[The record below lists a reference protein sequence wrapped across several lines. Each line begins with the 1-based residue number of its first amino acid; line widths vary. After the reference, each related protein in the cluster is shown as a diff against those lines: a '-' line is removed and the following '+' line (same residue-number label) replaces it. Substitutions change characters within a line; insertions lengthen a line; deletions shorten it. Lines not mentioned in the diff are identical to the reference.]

1 MALRVGIDTGGTFTD
16 LVAFDTAT
24 GALTTSKTGSRPHV
38 PMEAFS
44 EALAVAGITL
54 EQVTALVHGTTIAT
68 NALIER
74 KGARV
79 AFLTTQGFEDM
90 PFIQRINRRE
100 LYNLGWVKAAP
111 LVPSRSACLGVS
123 ERILADGSIY
133 LPLDEEHLRS
143 LCRRIADEGYE
154 AVAVCLLFAFLN
166 PLHEERVEAILAE
179 ELPALPHSI
188 SHRVAP
194 IWREYERAST
204 AIADAYLKPLV
215 ARYVHDLDR
224 GLRGHGLRAPWMIMK
239 SNGGVMAAGAA
250 AENPIQMALSGPA
263 GGLIA
268 CQALCPLTGAGNA
281 LTLDMGGTSCDVGIL
296 VGAQQRH
303 TTEYEIEFGLPA
315 AIPIIDIKTI
325 GAGGGSIAWVDAGG
339 LLHVGPHSAG
349 AHPGPACYAL
359 GGRQPTVTDANLF
372 LGRLNPQYFLDGR
385 MPLDVEKAHEA
396 LGMFAAPLGME
407 PLELAAAIIAIAND
421 NMANATRMVGVE
433 RGHDPRDFALIAF
446 GGAGPLHGVAIARQ
460 LGVPRVIIPIA
471 PGNLSALGLL
481 LADLRVDRL
490 WTQAMRSDH
499 ADLSTLNARFSRMR
513 EQAMAELRDEGFT
526 GEPSFEYALSLRY
539 LGQNY
544 EHEVPLPTLPLTH
557 QSLDGLFASFHRIH
571 TELYG
576 YHMADA
582 VVEIISGRVTATG
595 SIPKPS
601 LPRIAASATAAPDH
615 QRPVYFR
622 DAGWLETPIY
632 RRGALGA
639 GCVIEGPAVIEE
651 AGSTTLLDPGCR
663 LTVSENGLL
672 LIDVG

>member
-1 MALRVGIDTGGTFTD
+1 MAIRVGIDTGGTFTD
-16 LVAFDTAT
+16 LVAFETTT
-24 GALTTSKTGSRPHV
+24 GALITSKTGSQPSD
-38 PMEAFS
+38 PMGAFA
-44 EALAVAGITL
+44 EALAVAGIAS
-54 EQVTALVHGTTIAT
+54 EQVDALVHGTTIAT

-79 AFLTTQGFEDM
+79 AFLTTQGFEDL

-100 LYNLGWVKAAP
+100 LYNLGWVKASP
-111 LVPSRSACLGVS
+111 LVPSRFACLGVR
-123 ERILADGSIY
+123 ERILADGSVH

-143 LCRRIADEGYE
+143 LCRRIAAEGYE

-166 PLHEERVEAILAE
+166 PQHEERVDTLLAE
-179 ELPALPHSI
+179 ELPDLPRAI

-215 ARYVHDLDR
+215 ARYVQELDR
-224 GLRGHGLRAPWMIMK
+224 GLRRHGVGAPWMIMK
-239 SNGGVMAAGAA
+239 SNGGVMAAAAA
-250 AENPIQMALSGPA
+250 AENPIQLALSGPA

-268 CQALCPLTGAGNA
+268 CQALTPLTEMANT

-296 VGAQQRH
+296 VNAQQRH

-325 GAGGGSIAWVDAGG
+325 GAGGGSVAWVDAGG

-349 AHPGPACYAL
+349 ASPGPACYSQ
-359 GGRQPTVTDANLF
+359 GGQEPTVTDANLF
-372 LGRLNPQYFLDGR
+372 LGRLNPHYFLDGR
-385 MPLDVEKAHEA
+385 MPLDSEKSREA
-396 LGMFAAPLGME
+396 LISLAGPLGMD
-407 PLELAAAIIAIAND
+407 PLELASAIIAIAND

-460 LGVPRVIIPIA
+460 LGVPRVIVPIA

-490 WTQAMRSDH
+490 WTQALRSDQ
-499 ADLSTLNARFSRMR
+499 ADVSILNDRFDRMR
-513 EQAMAELRDEGFT
+513 EQATAELREEGFT

-544 EHEVPLPTLPLTH
+544 EHEVPLRRLPLVPEG
-557 QSLDGLFASFHRIH
+557 LAGLFREFHTLH
-571 TELYG
+571 SQLYG

-582 VVEIISGRVTATG
+582 VIEIISGRVTAIG
-595 SIPKPS
+595 SIPKPM
-601 LPRIAASATAAPDH
+601 LPRLAPAVALAPDH
-615 QRPVYFR
+615 RRAVYFR
-622 DAGWLETPIY
+622 DGGWIETPIY
-632 RRGALGA
+632 RRDDLGA
-639 GCVIEGPAVIEE
+639 GSVIAGPAVIEE
-651 AGSTTLLDPGCR
+651 SGSTTLLDPGCR
-663 LTVSENGLL
+663 LSVSDHGLL
-672 LIDVG
+672 TIAID